1 MTDETMTGE
10 TTGADDVDAPMTNDQ
25 PAVDTQTVAVD
36 ATDAAA
42 AMGDTNEMGDMNA
55 NVQTSAAD
63 AKDAA
68 DADAQPDVANASVRT
83 DAGAASNTDAPGDAA
98 TAVTAAVDGADTVDA
113 TDATDTT
120 DTTDAPHVEPLTATY
135 ERLRHSTDAAELHE
149 FARRPLPD
157 RGEQAA
163 FSRATALLEAVAGN
177 PHTPE
182 EDRVFLAS
190 TMPFPNVL
198 VKLSEDSSPAV
209 RKAVAA
215 NIDDKN
221 WLVGRLTKDDAP
233 AVRDEALRNK
243 RTSWKMRLE
252 GAQDPEMDVD
262 TLDFLSR
269 LGAELEPDA
278 NVVLSSMVRR
288 AVALNPNASQEILER
303 LSADSSDE
311 VVNAARRR
319 LGQ

>member
-1 MTDETMTGE
+1 MTDD
-10 TTGADDVDAPMTNDQ
+10 TTVD
-25 PAVDTQTVAVD
+25 
-36 ATDAAA
+36 
-42 AMGDTNEMGDMNA
+42 EA
-55 NVQTSAAD
+55 NVDDTATSD
-63 AKDAA
+63 
-68 DADAQPDVANASVRT
+68 
-83 DAGAASNTDAPGDAA
+83 
-98 TAVTAAVDGADTVDA
+98 
-113 TDATDTT
+113 DTT
-120 DTTDAPHVEPLTATY
+120 AHDARPEPLTVTY

-157 RGEQAA
+157 RSEQAA

-198 VKLSEDSSPAV
+198 VKLSEDASAAV

-215 NIDDKN
+215 NTDDKN
-221 WLVGRLTKDDAP
+221 WLVGRLTKDDVSE
-233 AVRDEALRNK
+233 VRDVALHNK

-252 GAQDPEMDVD
+252 GAQDPNMDSD

-269 LGAELEPDA
+269 LGTELEPDA

-288 AVALNPNASQEILER
+288 AVALNPNTSQETVER
-303 LSADSSDE
+303 LADDPSAE
-311 VVNAARRR
+311 VVHAARRR
-319 LGQ
+319 LSQ